1 MQWNIT
7 ADRPVYVQL
16 IEQMEQMLAAGQ
28 FQAGQRLPGVR
39 ELAAQAGVNPN
50 TMQRALAERE
60 TRGLLVTQRTA
71 GRSVTEDEKRI
82 ADLKTQLAGQRAQD
96 FLQAM
101 RQLGYSGEETVRL
114 LQAAAQKEEQG

>member
-28 FQAGQRLPGVR
+28 FQAGQRLPSVR

-50 TMQRALAERE
+50 TMQRALAELE

-101 RQLGYSGEETVRL
+101 RQLGYSGEETVHL

>member
-50 TMQRALAERE
+50 TMQRALAELE

>member
-50 TMQRALAERE
+50 TMQRALAELE

-101 RQLGYSGEETVRL
+101 RQLGYSGEETVHL

>member
-50 TMQRALAERE
+50 TMQRALAELE
-60 TRGLLVTQRTA
+60 TRGPLVTQRTA